1 MGVEENTYSIS
12 TLSSNSSFYDWYQ
25 KENSEIIAK
34 LNLLKVYG
42 ATSGDGIL
50 AETDINGLLTFA
62 IGGTSGIIQSPLTFN
77 NTITFNGLVNVAAVN
92 IQVDGITSD
101 RGYTFGTP
109 VRVFL
114 DSSDSVGYT
123 AAKANTPENAEVFGL
138 VSSVGNDNSFV
149 AVSGRIQGDFTDVY
163 GKGLSAGCVYF
174 LDPLNQGKITDEEP
188 IITGYVSKPVL
199 LGLSGDAALILPY
212 RGNYLNNDIT
222 SYGSSGS
229 NQIIIAIDSAYN
241 PSSKFD
247 DLLVGDIISYSP
259 SYAASGNLATGN
271 RYNYGGWFHSMSI
284 DAEVEYIVGIIIN
297 KIISGG
303 GDAILTIQLSG
314 YTNVFATETNGG
326 IYLKDDFDLSDRA
339 NYPQIFNVNSDTGAL
354 TPIAIVYDTDTD
366 SAVIDIIKGSGISN
380 TNEFRSSSVT
390 TNTTTENYLING
402 NFEIWQRSETGR
414 VSQYTAIGDVAFADL
429 WRRHDGLSG
438 GSPDKSFYIVRQSFA
453 DYQNEIEGDPNYYID
468 VKCLG
473 STGITYPGLVND
485 EYPLYGTH
493 DHVMVGH
500 VVPNCKEFDGK
511 NLAVSFYA
519 KTSHSAYNNLNVY
532 LARYSGTTLLDYKVL
547 GSVSL
552 STNWA
557 RFDLSTAIDYLTSS
571 ITPIADDYSE
581 IGFDFIP
588 LITQAQE
595 AAESIST
602 DVKVSIASVN
612 AAVRSGTIQYH
623 KFKSY
628 DEQLK
633 YCRQFYYSTYG
644 VNERIGISTMISQ
657 YEVSEGTPIIVP
669 LPAYAEKVHELD
681 STMRTTP
688 SVTVYSPY
696 SGSANEAYNRTA
708 QRELILSNGTYG
720 YGGAER
726 TYVSGDRITAT
737 GRTNSVRIT
746 AVAGYA
752 PYDKIYYHFVADA
765 DYPL

>member
-12 TLSSNSSFYDWYQ
+12 TLSSTSSFYDWYQ

-34 LNLLKVYG
+34 LNLLQVYG
-42 ATSGDGIL
+42 ATSGDGVL
-50 AETDINGLLTFA
+50 AETDINGLLTLS
-62 IGGTSGIIQSPLTFN
+62 IGGTSGIIESPLTFN
-77 NTITFNGLVNVAAVN
+77 DTITFNGLVNIASVN
-92 IQVDGITSD
+92 IQVDGITLD

-109 VRVFL
+109 VRVYL
-114 DSSDSVGYT
+114 DSSDLVGYT
-123 AAKANTPENAEVFGL
+123 AAQANNPDNSEVFGI
-138 VSSVGNDNSFV
+138 VSSVGSSNSYV
-149 AVSGRIQGDFTDVY
+149 SVSGRIQGDFTDVY

-174 LDPLNQGKITDEEP
+174 LDPSNPGMITDEEP
-188 IITGYVSKPVL
+188 NITGYVSKPVL

-212 RGNYLNNDIT
+212 RGNYLNSDLT

-229 NQIIIAIDSAYN
+229 NQIIILIDSVYD
-241 PSSKFD
+241 SSSQFD
-247 DLLVGDIISYSP
+247 DLLVGDVLSYSP
-259 SYAASGNLATGN
+259 SYAAAGNLSIGN
-271 RYNYGGWFHSMSI
+271 RYNYGGWFHSM
-284 DAEVEYIVGIIIN
+284 ALTGELEYIVGVLIN
-297 KIISGG
+297 KQISGG

-314 YTNVFATETNGG
+314 YTNVFDIETNGG
-326 IYLKDDFDLSDRA
+326 IYLTDSFDLSDRL
-339 NYPQIFNVNSDTGAL
+339 NYPQILNTDSNTGFL
-354 TPIAIVYDTDTD
+354 TPIAIVYDDSSD
-366 SAVIDIIKGSGISN
+366 SAIIDIVKISN
-380 TNEFRSSSVT
+380 NDTLGFRSSTVS
-390 TNTTTENYLING
+390 NNITTENYLVNG

-414 VSQYTAIGDVAFADL
+414 VSQYTSIGDVAFADL

-438 GSPDKSFYIVRQSFA
+438 GSSDKSFYISRQTFA

-485 EYPLYGTH
+485 DYPAYGTH

-519 KTSHSAYNNLNVY
+519 KTSHSSYNDLNVY

-552 STNWA
+552 TTNWA
-557 RFDLSTAIDYLTSS
+557 RFDLNTSITALASS
-571 ITPIADDYSE
+571 VTPIADDYSE

-595 AAESIST
+595 ASESLST

-612 AAVRSGTIQYH
+612 AAVRSGNIQYH

-633 YCRQFYYSTYG
+633 YCRQFYYSTYAA
-644 VNERIGISTMISQ
+644 NERTGISTMISQ
-657 YEVSEGTPIIVP
+657 YEVSEGTPIVVP
-669 LPAYAEKVHELD
+669 IPAYAEKVHELV
-681 STMRTTP
+681 STMRTVP

-708 QRELILSNGTYG
+708 QRELILCNGTYG

-726 TYVSGDRITAT
+726 TYTSGDRITAT
-737 GRTNSVRIT
+737 GRLNSVRIT
-746 AVAGYA
+746 VAAGYA